1 VSRRMA
7 AAHAAATAKRGRG
20 RGAPLLGLLLCAC
33 AAVTAPSAAWAGPA
47 ASRRSAAATGLVVA
61 FGAAVSNPSLV
72 SAIGTENDPDL
83 SISLKRSKL
92 SEEKLRQRA
101 EERQAEADRQDKLLT
116 TFRGWFSTLGNEESS
131 AETRVKQLTLM
142 SDSVVQEKA
151 LPNGITR
158 EDIVKGIRNVKFN
171 IGCTRDKPK
180 KDPDCKAIEKG
191 YMKLLATIDKTYDRN
206 IITR

>member
-1 VSRRMA
+1 MA
-7 AAHAAATAKRGRG
+7 AAHGAATAKRGRG

-72 SAIGTENDPDL
+72 SAVENDPDL

-92 SEEKLRQRA
+92 SEEKLKQRA
-101 EERQAEADRQDKLLT
+101 TERQAEADRQDKLLT
-116 TFRGWFSTLGNEESS
+116 TFRGWFSKLGNEESS
-131 AETRVKQLTLM
+131 AETRVEQLTLM
-142 SDSVVQEKA
+142 KDSVVQEKS

-158 EDIVKGIRNVKFN
+158 EDVVKGIRNVKFN